1 MKGKA
6 FAATLRLSQMQP
18 GTVEI
23 EREPRELAG
32 GCREVA
38 RMLVAGAKDDRTPI
52 MRAARPLALILLA

>member
-1 MKGKA
+1 
-6 FAATLRLSQMQP
+6 MQP